1 MALPY
6 ARGKK
11 AFGYC
16 DICGFRCD
24 LDDMRKLVVKGQIV
38 DIKTCPECWNPDHP
52 QLHVGEQP
60 IWDPQALQFPRPDNT
75 IPQTRSFFGWDP
87 VSIAPYPSIS
97 ITLNSVTVTTEV

>member
-6 ARGKK
+6 ARGKR
-11 AFGYC
+11 AFGFC

-24 LDDMRKLVVKGQIV
+24 LDDMRKLVIKGEIV
-38 DIKTCPECWNPDHP
+38 DIKVCLECWNPDHP

-75 IPQTRSFFGWDP
+75 IPQTRAFFGWDP
-87 VSIAPYPSIS
+87 VSIAPEPSITT
-97 ITLNSVTVTTEV
+97 TLNSVTVTIGD